1 MRYVDIY
8 LKGYIGVLNGT
19 HRKEIFIDLSKSMN
33 KIIVIKGKNG
43 GGKSSIMKT
52 INLYPDSNSFF
63 IPNEEAEKSLTI
75 NDNGI
80 IYKIKIIHGIKNNGD
95 RETTKAY
102 IQKITENETLQLN
115 PNGNVSSYKE
125 VLSTEFN
132 LDPNFDALSFMSSY
146 NRGLADMRP
155 AERKKFINSIVSNL
169 ETYNNINKTMTKRS
183 SIFRSMINSLISKI
197 DNIGEEEKLVMLL
210 KSLEDRAN
218 TLLNKKEQRIEILAE
233 YKSKIKLLDPDGSIQ
248 LAYEKIYNE
257 LIELNKKID
266 IIRLEIDKFASKLKT
281 TNEDIMDKY
290 NDLKNI
296 CTSLEMNIKINQS
309 NINNILLNKEQ
320 EAKRLSE
327 KSAKLESIK
336 LNIDYNLLSTEIEKT
351 KNKINEYKTIIDK
364 IGIDNIGNISKEEFI
379 IGLESLKEIKD
390 NIDNFKSSGDYEIMK
405 QAILYCQQSYYPDI
419 NVLEQKISA
428 INTALTD
435 TKVEY
440 QKYQTLS
447 QIASKLSLRPKHCK
461 IDNCEFIKDA
471 LEADSCN
478 PVQRA
483 KDLEKLINEYE
494 KELEQTKKEKS
505 NCTDIIEYINYLKVI
520 IRNITKN
527 ISIINKLPVNINI
540 FANKSIIFKAILDG
554 YDFNEIDTLYSYID
568 YANIIEEY
576 KTELNKY
583 STLMQDNELY
593 STKNKIVEELF
604 AEIDDINKSMKEL
617 EIKIDNS
624 NNVIIED
631 KKQLSIN
638 KSLLLDYEHL
648 IELYANQQQLNNS
661 KEELKSR
668 YGVIK
673 DNMANIKQCIDS
685 IKILENELLIIDKEI
700 KPILDDRDTIKH
712 NILLLQEYN
721 MELSSYQAKAEK
733 INTIKKY
740 SSPSTGIQLIFM
752 ELYMNKTLSLANE
765 LLALL
770 FDGEYTLSNFEINE
784 DGFSIPCIGSGL
796 RCDDISSMSTSQIC
810 MISMIL
816 SFVLLYQSSTSYNIL
831 KLDEIDS
838 GLDTTNRLLFLSVLD
853 KIMEILNVEQCFMI
867 SHNNELDMSNADIIQ
882 LDNNDGQYQNVI
894 FKL

>member
-1 MRYVDIY
+1 MRYVNIY

-19 HRKEIFIDLSKSMN
+19 HKKEIFIDLSKSKN
-33 KIIVIKGKNG
+33 KIIVIKAKNG
-43 GGKSSIMKT
+43 GGKSSIIRS

-75 NDNGI
+75 DDNGI
-80 IYKIKIIHGIKNNGD
+80 IYKIKILHGIKNNGD
-95 RETTKAY
+95 RDTTKAY
-102 IQKITENETLQLN
+102 IEKITGTESIQLN
-115 PNGNVSSYKE
+115 PNGNIGSYKE
-125 VLSTEFN
+125 VLTTEFN

-155 AERKKFINSIVSNL
+155 AERKKFINSIINNL

-183 SIFRSMINSLISKI
+183 SIFKSMINSLISKI
-197 DNIGEEEKLVMLL
+197 DNIGEEEKLIMLL
-210 KSLEDRAN
+210 KSLEERAN
-218 TLLNKKEQRIEILAE
+218 TLLNKKEQHIEILAE

-248 LAYEKIYNE
+248 LAYENIYKE

-266 IIRLEIDKFASKLKT
+266 NINLDIDKYSSKLKV
-281 TNEDIMDKY
+281 TNENIVVKY

-296 CTSLEMNIKINQS
+296 CTALEMNIKINQS
-309 NINNILLNKEQ
+309 NINNILMNKE
-320 EAKRLSE
+320 EAAKRLAE

-336 LNIDYNLLSTEIEKT
+336 LNIDYNLLSDSIEKT
-351 KNKINEYKTIIDK
+351 KAKINEYKSIIDK
-364 IGIDNIGNISKEEFI
+364 IGISDIDHISKEEFI

-390 NIDNFKSSGDYEIMK
+390 NIDCFKSSGDYEIMK
-405 QAILYCQQSYYPDI
+405 QAIIYCQESYYPNI
-419 NVLEQKISA
+419 EEIERKIST
-428 INTALTD
+428 INMALLD
-435 TKVEY
+435 NKVEY
-440 QKYQTLS
+440 QKYETLL
-447 QIASKLSLRPKHCK
+447 QISSKLSLRPSHCK
-461 IDNCEFIKDA
+461 IDSCEFIKDA

-478 PVQRA
+478 PQQRL
-483 KDLEKLINEYE
+483 KELDTLIKQYENELEKM
-494 KELEQTKKEKS
+494 KKEKIDS
-505 NCTDIIEYINYLKVI
+505 VNVIEYVNYLKVI
-520 IRNITKN
+520 LRNITKN
-527 ISIINKLPVNINI
+527 ISIINKLPVNMNI

-554 YDFNEIDTLYSYID
+554 YDFIEIDTLYSYID

-576 KTELNKY
+576 KSELKNY

-593 STKNKIVEELF
+593 NTKNKIVEELF
-604 AEIDDINKSMKEL
+604 VEIDDINKSMKEL
-617 EIKIDNS
+617 DIKIDNI
-624 NNVIIED
+624 NNIIVKD
-631 KKQLSIN
+631 KTQLSTN
-638 KSLLLDYEHL
+638 KSLLLDFEHL
-648 IELYANQQQLNNS
+648 IQLYSTQQQLNNC
-661 KEELKSR
+661 KDELKSR

-673 DNMANIKQCIDS
+673 DNMANIKQCIES
-685 IKILENELLIIDKEI
+685 IKMVENELSSIDKDI

-721 MELSSYQAKAEK
+721 MELTSYQSKAEK

-752 ELYMNKTLSLANE
+752 ELYMNKTLALSNE

-770 FDGEYTLSNFEINE
+770 FEGEYTLCNFEINE
-784 DGFSIPCIGSGL
+784 DGFSIPCIGSGI

-853 KIMEILNVEQCFMI
+853 KIMKILNVEQCFMA
-867 SHNNELDMSNADIIQ
+867 SHNNELDMSNVDIIQ
-882 LDNNDGQYQNVI
+882 LCDDGIYQNVI

>member
-405 QAILYCQQSYYPDI
+405 QAILYCRQSYYPDI